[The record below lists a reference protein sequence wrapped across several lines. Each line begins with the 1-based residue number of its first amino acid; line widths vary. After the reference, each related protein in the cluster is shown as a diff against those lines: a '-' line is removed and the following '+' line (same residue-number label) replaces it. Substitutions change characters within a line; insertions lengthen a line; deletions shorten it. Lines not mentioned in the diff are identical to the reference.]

1 MEGVP
6 PSLME
11 DDVNQLDFDTF
22 NMSEFLLSPPEE
34 VPVNQS
40 SISCNDQAGQ
50 NLLVNINDTIQQTT
64 RFPPSFPQT
73 MMDGAPPSF
82 VDDNVSFTS
91 NELDIDTLMSE
102 LPPSFPQTMITIG
115 GLDGTSTSWINQNG
129 SNWSQT
135 PSSSRQFPYQ
145 FNQVPITP
153 NPYGPQC
160 SAMLPE
166 PSQTLRSPQFP
177 PHNLQVSGDHNQG
190 QVDQASVIP
199 HIDNMQQENL
209 VPLNFRKSTR
219 SQMENLQLHVL
230 QNQNARPNASNAG
243 PHSSLQSQNT
253 QQVRSLTELSPIA
266 NCLLQLLQS
275 LTYWMEGVPP
285 SFMEDYVNQLE
296 GVPSLPLEEVPVNQS
311 SISCNDQAGQ
321 NMLVDNNDST
331 QQTTKFP
338 PHNHQVSVIPHID
351 NMQQENSMPRNFG
364 KSTRSQME
372 NLQVVHVLQNQ
383 TARPNASNPG
393 PDSSLQSQ
401 NRGLNTQQVRTL
413 TELSSSFYAL

>member
-6 PSLME
+6 PSSM
-11 DDVNQLDFDTF
+11 DDAVNQLEFETF
-22 NMSEFLLSPPEE
+22 NMSELSWSPPEE

-40 SISCNDQAGQ
+40 SMLCNDQAGQ
-50 NLLVNINDTIQQTT
+50 NMLVDNNVINDSFHQTT
-64 RFPPSFPQT
+64 QFPTSFPQI
-73 MMDGAPPSF
+73 MMEGAPPSF
-82 VDDNVSFTS
+82 VDDNVSLTL
-91 NELDIDTLMSE
+91 NQLDSL
-102 LPPSFPQTMITIG
+102 TMG
-115 GLDGTSTSWINQNG
+115 GLDGTSTSWISQNG
-129 SNWSQT
+129 PNWPQT
-135 PSSSRQFPYQ
+135 PSSDQQWTNELPMSNQVPGMLPQPPMNQCSRQFPYQ

-153 NPYGPQC
+153 NLYDPQC
-160 SAMLPE
+160 STMLPE

-219 SQMENLQLHVL
+219 SQMENLQVHVL

-243 PHSSLQSQNT
+243 PHSSLQGQNT
-253 QQVRSLTELSPIA
+253 QQ
-266 NCLLQLLQS
+266 
-275 LTYWMEGVPP
+275 MEGVPP

-296 GVPSLPLEEVPVNQS
+296 GVPSLPLEGVPVNQS
-311 SISCNDQAGQ
+311 SMLCNDQAGQ

-351 NMQQENSMPRNFG
+351 NLQQENSMPRNFG

-401 NRGLNTQQVRTL
+401 NRVLNTQQVRSL